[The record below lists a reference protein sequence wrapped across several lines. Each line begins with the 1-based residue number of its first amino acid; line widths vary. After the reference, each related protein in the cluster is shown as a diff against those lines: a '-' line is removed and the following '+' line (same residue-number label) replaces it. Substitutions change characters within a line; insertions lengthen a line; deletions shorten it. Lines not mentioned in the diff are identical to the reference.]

1 MNDVKTKLNY
11 NIRLNS
17 LWNNFKESTEVHPVL
32 LWISKSGCF
41 ISQLWLRLK
50 VFVIHPVMEA
60 KSQTGIKVCF
70 DFFKKEIKKNSV
82 LTKILLCLG
91 SKMLN
96 NTLKEN
102 FVKHCIFDMRHTDR
116 HAR

>member
-1 MNDVKTKLNY
+1 
-11 NIRLNS
+11 
-17 LWNNFKESTEVHPVL
+17 
-32 LWISKSGCF
+32 
-41 ISQLWLRLK
+41 
-50 VFVIHPVMEA
+50 MEA

-70 DFFKKEIKKNSV
+70 DFFKKEKKKSFSV
-82 LTKILLCLG
+82 LTKILLGLG

-102 FVKHCIFDMRHTDR
+102 FVKHCIFHMRHTDR